1 MSVAH
6 LDPRHVV
13 PTSPRQE
20 KGNPARRG
28 KDCSRARVFLVAGE
42 ATEQRAAAGALP
54 GAEIHGKKRSTGN
67 KFSSALN
74 LNTKQ

>member
-6 LDPRHVV
+6 LDPGHIV

-20 KGNPARRG
+20 KGNLARRG

-42 ATEQRAAAGALP
+42 ATEQKAAAGAPL
-54 GAEIHGKKRSTGN
+54 GTEIRGKIT
-67 KFSSALN
+67 A
-74 LNTKQ
+74 